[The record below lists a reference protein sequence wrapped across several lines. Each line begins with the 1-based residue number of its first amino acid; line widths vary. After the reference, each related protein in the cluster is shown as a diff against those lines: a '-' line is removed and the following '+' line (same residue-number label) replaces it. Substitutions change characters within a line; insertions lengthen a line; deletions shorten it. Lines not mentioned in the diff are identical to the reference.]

1 MVLLIINKL
10 FKKFPRLLRLLLNKL
25 SNENRDRKANT
36 AVKRP
41 GVYSSA
47 LKVLKKNVP
56 MEQLHIVQIVSNC
69 VQIGQS
75 AYSVLKRPYA
85 DWPVWTQM
93 RFPDLAT
100 QDV

>member
-47 LKVLKKNVP
+47 FKVKKK
-56 MEQLHIVQIVSNC
+56 MFLWSSYTSSKLCQIVS
-69 VQIGQS
+69 
-75 AYSVLKRPYA
+75 K
-85 DWPVWTQM
+85 
-93 RFPDLAT
+93 LANQRT
-100 QDV
+100 AF